1 MALLGTVKEADSLP
15 ADKDAHANEVE
26 TMSVGVEVSTVI
38 VPQLSAVSNP
48 LPVIV
53 TAVLIGPEIGLSVIL
68 GPVTVKVPEA
78 ASVVVPVTVIVWA
91 PMYGNA
97 VSLTVKEP
105 LIDPPAVNVHVPPLT
120 MVGRGVLV
128 IHE

>member
-1 MALLGTVKEADSLP
+1 MALLGTVKEADNLP
-15 ADKDAHANEVE
+15 ADKDAQANDAE

-38 VPQLSAVSNP
+38 VPQVSAVSNP

-91 PMYGNA
+91 PMYGDA
-97 VSLTVKEP
+97 VSLTVNEP
-105 LIDPPAVNVHVPPLT
+105 LIDPPAVNVHVPPLM